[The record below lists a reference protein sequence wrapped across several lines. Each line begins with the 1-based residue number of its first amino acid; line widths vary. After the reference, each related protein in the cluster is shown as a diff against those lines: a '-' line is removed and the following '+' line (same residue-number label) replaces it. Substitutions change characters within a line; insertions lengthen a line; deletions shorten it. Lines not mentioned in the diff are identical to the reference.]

1 MSESKETKIEI
12 KRDKGSVSEKAK
24 SFERSE
30 RSSVCVYAV
39 DPCGY
44 YRDPCCAPV
53 SCCCC

>member
-12 KRDKGSVSEKAK
+12 KRDKGSVSEKPK
-24 SFERSE
+24 SSE
-30 RSSVCVYAV
+30 HASACIYTV
-39 DPCGY
+39 DPCGC